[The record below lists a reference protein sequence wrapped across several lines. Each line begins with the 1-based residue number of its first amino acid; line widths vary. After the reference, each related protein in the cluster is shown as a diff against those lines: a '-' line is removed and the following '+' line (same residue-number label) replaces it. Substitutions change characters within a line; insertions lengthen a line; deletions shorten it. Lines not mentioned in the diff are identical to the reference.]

1 MTDAPETLQ
10 TLVRTLESGDQRHAI
25 RALSRDELTPWK
37 YAELAFTSQC
47 LSAGLARAG
56 IAKGEPVGL
65 LAPNSAEWMV
75 ACLAILDAGAV
86 VTPLDTQMPAAELTH
101 AIQDSGIRHVF
112 TAGEAARRL
121 EQLSLDQPPR
131 AIHLD
136 AAADAADGWRAWC
149 ADRPDPASIPPVTP
163 ADQAA
168 LFYTSGTT
176 GPPKGVP
183 LTHGNI
189 ASNAAGLLS
198 VEVGRPDDRILVPL
212 PFHHVYPFTIG
223 IIVVLA
229 LGATA
234 VLPYSVLGPQ
244 IVRAMREG
252 DATVLLGVPRLYE
265 ALDAAIR
272 SRVAER
278 GTVPRL
284 LFQGMLRA
292 SRLARRRFGWRA
304 GPLLFRGL
312 HGRMAPSLRLV
323 VAGGAALDADLAERL
338 QALGWEVGTGY
349 GLTETSPILTYNP
362 PERVRIGSAGLALP
376 GVELRL
382 ADPDE
387 RGLGEVQAR
396 GPNVFSGYWNLPDKT
411 ARAFTEDGYYRTG
424 DLGRFDADGY
434 LYLEGRASEM
444 IVLPG
449 GENIDPERV
458 EHALMAVDAIRDAGV
473 LEHEGRL
480 AAALHPEQS
489 VIRGL
494 DADQVEERMQ
504 QSLTEA
510 NNTLPSHHQVGHFRI
525 SPDPLPRT
533 RLGKL
538 RRHKLRERFA
548 ELGQSDLGAALTPG
562 PIPEEQMAAEDQQ
575 LLQMAVV
582 RRVWSKLAER
592 FRDRRLTPDSSM
604 HLDLGVDSLG
614 WVDLT
619 LELQERCGVL
629 LAEEAIARI
638 DTVRDLLREA
648 AEAEEA
654 TGSGVTLAEQL
665 RQPELLL
672 SDDQLALLEPQRGHE
687 RMTGR
692 ALLALDR
699 AVMRVWFR
707 LRVRQTAPDLPDG
720 PVVLVPNHQSALD
733 APTLAAALPQPML
746 ERLYWGGWTGIM
758 FRSAIRRWFSR
769 CINVLPVDPYGG
781 PGTALGL
788 AAAALAR
795 GHSLTWFAEG
805 ARSPDGQLQP
815 FQPGIGLLLRSQS
828 AVALPVYIHGTH
840 AALPPTRRWPRRHP
854 VTVTLG
860 TPATATE
867 LEREGSGEQPHDR
880 IAHALQ
886 QRLAALAE
894 GHVASDNE

>member
-1 MTDAPETLQ
+1 MTDTLETLQ
-10 TLVRTLESGDQRHAI
+10 TLVRALEDGDQRHAI
-25 RALSRDELTPWK
+25 RALTRDELISWR
-37 YAELAFTSQC
+37 YRELGFTSQC

-56 IAKGEPVGL
+56 ITRGEPVGL

-86 VTPLDTQMPAAELTH
+86 VTPLDTQMPATELTH

-121 EQLSLDQPPR
+121 EELQLDAPPR

-136 AAADAADGWRAWC
+136 AAPDAPEGWRAWC
-149 ADRPDPASIPPVTP
+149 ADRPEPDRLPSITA

-189 ASNAAGLLS
+189 AANAGGLLG

-229 LGATA
+229 LGATT
-234 VLPYSVLGPQ
+234 VLPHSVLGPQ

-252 DATVLLGVPRLYE
+252 DATVLLGVPRLYQ
-265 ALDAAIR
+265 ALDAAIHN
-272 SRVAER
+272 RVAER
-278 GTVPRL
+278 GKIPRL
-284 LFQGMLRA
+284 LFQGMLRG
-292 SRLARRRFGWRA
+292 SRLARRYLGWRA

-312 HGRMAPSLRLV
+312 HKRMAPSLRLV

-362 PERVRIGSAGLALP
+362 PEKVRIGSAGLPLP
-376 GVELRL
+376 GVDLRV
-382 ADPDE
+382 ATPDE
-387 RGLGEVQAR
+387 QGLGEVQAR
-396 GPNVFSGYWNLPDKT
+396 GPNVFAGYWKLPDKT

-458 EHALMAVDAIRDAGV
+458 EHALVAVDGIRDAGV

-480 AAALHPEQS
+480 AAVLHPEQS

-494 DADQVEERMQ
+494 DAEQVEARMQ
-504 QSLTEA
+504 QALGEA
-510 NNTLPSHHQVGHFRI
+510 NGALPSHHQVGHYRV

-538 RRHKLRERFA
+538 RRHKLRERFT
-548 ELGQSDLGAALTPG
+548 ELARGDLQAALAPG
-562 PIPEEQMAAEDQQ
+562 PLPEEQMAGEDQQ
-575 LLQMAVV
+575 LLQIGVV
-582 RRVWSKLAER
+582 RRVWNNLAEH
-592 FRDRRLTPDSSM
+592 FRDRRLTPHSSM

-619 LELQERCGVL
+619 LELRERCGVL
-629 LAEEAIARI
+629 LAEEALARI
-638 DTVRDLLREA
+638 ETVRDLLREV

-654 TGSGVTLAEQL
+654 AATGTTLEEQL

-672 SDDQLALLEPQRGHE
+672 NETQLALLEPQRRHE
-687 RMTGR
+687 RLTGQVLLTMDR
-692 ALLALDR
+692 ALMR
-699 AVMRVWFR
+699 AWFR
-707 LRVRQTAPDLPDG
+707 LRVHPEVPDLPDG
-720 PVVLVPNHQSALD
+720 PLVLVPNHQSALD
-733 APTLAAALPQPML
+733 ALALAAALPQSMVP
-746 ERLYWGGWTGIM
+746 RFYWGGWTGIM
-758 FRSAIRRWFSR
+758 FSSAIRRWLSR
-769 CINVLPVDPYGG
+769 CTNVLPVDPYGG
-781 PGTALGL
+781 PATALGL
-788 AAAALAR
+788 AAAALGR

-805 ARSPDGQLQP
+805 GRSPDGQLQP
-815 FQPGIGLLLRSQS
+815 FQPGIGLLLRSQA
-828 AVALPVYIHGTH
+828 AVAVPVHIHGTY
-840 AALPPTRRWPRRHP
+840 AAMPPRHRWPRRHP
-854 VTVTLG
+854 VTVTFG
-860 TPATATE
+860 TPATVEE
-867 LEREGSGEQPHDR
+867 LEQEGTGDQPQER
-880 IAHALQ
+880 IARALQ
-886 QRLAALAE
+886 QRVAAMAE
-894 GHVASDNE
+894 ESGNAS